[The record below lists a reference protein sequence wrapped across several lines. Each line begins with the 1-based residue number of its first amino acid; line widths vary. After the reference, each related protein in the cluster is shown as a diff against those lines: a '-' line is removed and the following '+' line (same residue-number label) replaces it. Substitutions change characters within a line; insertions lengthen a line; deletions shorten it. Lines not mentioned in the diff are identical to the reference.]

1 MLDALLAT
9 FGALAVLASIAA
21 KFVKSSADTV
31 ADDDAGRDQ
40 LHDNVMTFSR
50 LAERPSLPPSLQ
62 ASTSP
67 VASVNS
73 NG

>member
-21 KFVKSSADTV
+21 KFVTSSADTV

-40 LHDNVMTFSR
+40 LHDNVMTLHALQSDRLHRRACKRARVPRSR
-50 LAERPSLPPSLQ
+50 CEQ
-62 ASTSP
+62 
-67 VASVNS
+67 
-73 NG
+73 